1 MWSSIAIV
9 MSGLLSVG
17 AALPVPPAPPVMH
30 GPASAEVIA
39 GASFDRIVG
48 VARICGRGATGL
60 CAGRNIDVGRVAYA
74 NNNTS
79 LFVGYQTTGEWYIR
93 EVQLEVVADPS
104 EFPMNANGSPKIGQF
119 RFQET
124 FETPTQ
130 EVIFH
135 LSLSE
140 LGFEPGQTIYVAAHA
155 VVVRIVGNEI
165 VQEETAWGKGTRF
178 GGGSWA
184 TFDDFRLG
192 LCR

>member
-104 EFPMNANGSPKIGQF
+104 EFPMNSNGSPKIGQF

>member
-39 GASFDRIVG
+39 AASFDRIVG
-48 VARICGRGATGL
+48 TARICGRGATGL

-74 NNNTS
+74 NNNAS

-104 EFPMNANGSPKIGQF
+104 EFPMNSNGSPKIGEF